1 MLQEFVAQ
9 HSEFVPGHL
18 LLAKI
23 LQKNKKE
30 TEALQVLEKAAS
42 LFPDS
47 AEIVEVHVKAL
58 RKEKDY
64 LKASIAARQFFLV
77 NPDSPEAE

>member
-47 AEIVEVHVKAL
+47 AEIVEVHQDL
-58 RKEKDY
+58 RRHAIY
-64 LKASIAARQFFLV
+64 SVLST
-77 NPDSPEAE
+77 